1 MLTEYIIHFITDD
14 SSEYLLSR
22 SSILS
27 LMMSMK
33 MLMVLMVRA
42 MEDVGSSGSE
52 FSTDMVISV
61 DLPTHVMNLKTTT
74 SSLGTIV
81 YISQP
86 ASLVLLSTY
95 YDQLPWCYRPHITTS
110 SLGTIVHISWPASL
124 VLLSTY
130 YNQLSWY
137 YCPHITISS
146 LGTIVHISGPALSWY
161 YCPHTTTSSLLVLLS
176 PYHNQLSWCYCPQIT
191 TISLHT
197 IVPISQPALSKLP
210 ADITY
215 HCWDMFMSLCSREP
229 LKRLKMSWNER
240 QSSKS
245 SAERLPFSY
254 SWTMRVTMVMRCCT
268 SLSMAVTLTLTLP
281 AATSSDSS
289 CIWCHKFT
297 QRMISALCQINR
309 EHNHQ

>member
-1 MLTEYIIHFITDD
+1 MPNYLLTTSPPQLHHSFYRTSTTMSCVPVYNKRSFTYLREPFLNKQKMSLIPQDSSRVTLMADD

-81 YISQP
+81 YILQ
-86 ASLVLLSTY
+86 
-95 YDQLPWCYRPHITTS
+95 
-110 SLGTIVHISWPASL
+110 PASL

-130 YNQLSWY
+130 YNQLSWC

-146 LGTIVHISGPALSWY
+146 LGAIVHISQS
-161 YCPHTTTSSLLVLLS
+161 TLLVLLS
-176 PYHNQLSWCYCPQIT
+176 PYHNQLSLYFQLTPLT
-191 TISLHT
+191 TAET
-197 IVPISQPALSKLP
+197 
-210 ADITY
+210 
-215 HCWDMFMSLCSREP
+215 CS
-229 LKRLKMSWNER
+229 
-240 QSSKS
+240 
-245 SAERLPFSY
+245 
-254 SWTMRVTMVMRCCT
+254 
-268 SLSMAVTLTLTLP
+268 
-281 AATSSDSS
+281 
-289 CIWCHKFT
+289 
-297 QRMISALCQINR
+297 
-309 EHNHQ
+309 